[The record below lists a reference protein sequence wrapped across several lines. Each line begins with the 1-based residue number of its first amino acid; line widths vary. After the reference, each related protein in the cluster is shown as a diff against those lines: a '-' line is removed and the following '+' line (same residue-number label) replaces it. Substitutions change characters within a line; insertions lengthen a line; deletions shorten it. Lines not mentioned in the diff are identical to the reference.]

1 MHRRERAEVC
11 VRGGGDA
18 LELVKSDAFE
28 RCRSGGIVEEREH
41 FFRDEFNRN

>member
-1 MHRRERAEVC
+1 MSRRERTEAR

-18 LELVKSDAFE
+18 LELVKSDVFE

-41 FFRDEFNRN
+41 FFRDESKR